1 MATTLQIDRG
11 GGAEAIREAAAIW
24 SEATA
29 LRDGTLMARK
39 VEELIPG
46 VRRRLSLD
54 EAELLI
60 ARSSGDAAGFTLY
73 APRQDTLEIFY
84 LAVHPDAWGKG
95 VAGQLLREV
104 EKRAREMNHRM
115 LELWV
120 IDDNERAI
128 NLYAHCGF
136 VRTHD
141 TKEVTS
147 STRTERRLLKQ
158 L

>member
-1 MATTLQIDRG
+1 
-11 GGAEAIREAAAIW
+11 
-24 SEATA
+24 
-29 LRDGTLMARK
+29 MARK
-39 VEELIPG
+39 VETLIPG

-60 ARSSGDAAGFTLY
+60 ARSSGVAAGFTLY

-104 EKRAREMNHRM
+104 EKRAREMNRRM

-128 NLYAHCGF
+128 SVYAHNGF
-136 VRTHD
+136 VRTD
-141 TKEVTS
+141 ETKEVTS